1 MGVWNSEAMYCV
13 MGVCNNNHW
22 CNSCVLFICAPV
34 LCVGLGIRL
43 TVGSNGGLGQQ
54 INIVFNWGLEQLLHR
69 LLGVGLFNGS
79 YWGVVVENV

>member
-13 MGVCNNNHW
+13 MGVYNNHLW

-54 INIVFNWGLEQLLHR
+54 INIVFNWGFRSAVAQVAGCR
-69 LLGVGLFNGS
+69 LI
-79 YWGVVVENV
+79 